1 MGHLLSY
8 DRNVGKDY
16 VLRKGRKDP
25 MERRTMEQ
33 KNQWL
38 SLAKCLFASYLLT
51 AALLLILALLLY
63 KVGLTEKIVSVA
75 IIAIYV
81 VSTFLAGIL
90 AGKKMQNRKFL
101 WGLLMGIVYF
111 LILLIASLLVN
122 HSVGM
127 MGRDVLTSFILCSAG
142 GMLGGMFA

>member
-1 MGHLLSY
+1 
-8 DRNVGKDY
+8 
-16 VLRKGRKDP
+16 
-25 MERRTMEQ
+25 MERRTVEQ
-33 KNQWL
+33 KTQWL

-81 VSTFLAGIL
+81 ISTFLAGML
-90 AGKKMQNRKFL
+90 AGKKVQNRKFL
-101 WGLLMGIVYF
+101 WGLLMGTIYF
-111 LILLIASLLVN
+111 LILLIASLLIN

-127 MGRDVLTSFILCSAG
+127 MGRDFLTTFILCGAG